1 MRGWTLRRDT
11 GSKKGVRRRA
21 RLHAFAGVLGV
32 ALLAGALVGPPAIGQ
47 IGPPFGG
54 PGEEALVEFNVPDRT
69 VADDLIA
76 QGADLAE
83 YVRDEPDGTITIA
96 AFVTPAER
104 LYIESLGYR
113 AGRTVEDRSTW
124 EARLAEREV
133 ALDKQERAYH
143 VAEGGTVAADGTL
156 LPKSASGTTAGAEAA
171 QAGEV
176 TVMRADYF
184 THRSGTFLSVEAR
197 TSLGTPS
204 GGPTMAMSW
213 REESGAYGAATTMS
227 KFTDA
232 GAYMYHRILVRIGP
246 AGATSPVPFM
256 VQVASSTPATSEKL
270 VEEWVGEDLPPLA
283 DGYLMEFWDHYA
295 DPVEVYQK
303 INDLA
308 TEFPNLA
315 EIVDLPFLSEGYQR
329 KSMAVMAGTTAINA
343 APADASSAVLLIAK
357 DWGQEGGND
366 TQAEFMA
373 PAALNSPLSVSVT
386 GRKITVNLATAL
398 PGVGTSTAAQVVAAI
413 NAHSAASALVTAYTY
428 AGNAGGG
435 IVQNRLLVNLDDF
448 LDAPPE
454 IPRGFFQEQIIRIG
468 SQRDG
473 SKVGVFL
480 FCQQHAREWV
490 TPLTCAETAE
500 RLVRNYAI
508 DPLTQELVDNLDIF
522 IWPSYNPAG
531 SLYSFYDFASQRKN
545 MTRHCALTA
554 SNGMPASQNS
564 WGVDINRNQSVG
576 TIFDGYSGASSSCTS
591 ETYAGPSEVSEPE
604 SKNEAWIVDTFQ
616 NIKFSNNIHSY
627 GGYFMWSPGAY
638 KTPGRITLPA
648 PNIGVEGYFFEG
660 ANLILTR
667 IKEYRG
673 TAILPGR
680 TGPVADVLY
689 SAAGNSADDNW
700 YRKNIIAY
708 SFETGADLFTSDQTG
723 TTQTAVGFMPAFNPE
738 GFGEYNEFASGNL
751 GLLET
756 AFQYANDTVSPMS
769 TLKTTGDI
777 CQLPVTTTFDWVNE
791 PSVIHYTL
799 DGSTPTLDSPMWEAQ
814 GPRQPGEE
822 FTFTEPT
829 TLKWIAVDIKGN
841 VSAVQTQSFGQ
852 GCADLVL
859 TKIGPT
865 GRQPTGRN
873 MTYTLSVT
881 NNGPDPATDVV
892 VTDTLPGTATYVS
905 AAPSQGSC
913 VQASGVVTCTLGT
926 IANGGTATIDIVVRP
941 TQAGLITN
949 TASVTAS
956 TAEVSPGDNADSV
969 DTNICR
975 ITSRRSSI
983 PCG

>member
-1 MRGWTLRRDT
+1 MNVRKSLGDT
-11 GSKKGVRRRA
+11 PPRKTRAVRRA
-21 RLHAFAGVLGV
+21 WLIAVAGLLGA
-32 ALLAGALVGPPAIGQ
+32 ALIAGAVPASPAIGFD
-47 IGPPFGG
+47 PPFGG
-54 PGEEALVEFNVPDRT
+54 PGEEALVEFNVPNRAA
-69 VADDLIA
+69 ADDLIA

-83 YVRDEPDGTITIA
+83 YVRDEPNGTITIA
-96 AFVTPAER
+96 AFVTPTER
-104 LYIESLGYR
+104 AYIESLGYA

-124 EARLAEREV
+124 LARLAERQ
-133 ALDKQERAYH
+133 AAIDSQARADH
-143 VAEGGTVAADGTL
+143 VAEGGTLGANGAL
-156 LPKSASGTTAGAEAA
+156 LPAEPTAGAASAEPA
-171 QAGEV
+171 QSTEV
-176 TVMRADYF
+176 NVMRADYF

-197 TSLGTPS
+197 TNLGTPS
-204 GGPTMAMSW
+204 GGPTLSMSW
-213 REESGAYGAATTMS
+213 REESGTYGTATSMT

-232 GAYMYHRILVRIGP
+232 GAYMYHRLLVRIGP

-256 VQVASSTPATSEKL
+256 VKVASSTGEFEEKV

-283 DGYLMEFWDHYA
+283 DGYMMEFWNHYA
-295 DPVEVYQK
+295 DPVEVTQK
-303 INDLA
+303 IVDLA
-308 TEFPNLA
+308 AEFPSLA
-315 EIVDLPFLSEGYQR
+315 EIVDLPHLSEGYQR
-329 KSMAVMAGTTAINA
+329 KSMAVMAGTTAISA

-366 TQAEFMA
+366 VQAEFMA
-373 PAALNSPLSVSVT
+373 PAALNSPLSVTVT
-386 GRKITVNLATAL
+386 GKKITVNLATTV

-435 IVQNRLLVNLDDF
+435 VVQNRLLVNLDDF

-454 IPRGFFQEQIIRIG
+454 IPRGFIQQKMIRIG

-480 FCQQHAREWV
+480 YCQQHAREWV

-500 RLVRNYAI
+500 RLLRNYAI
-508 DPLTQELVDNLDIF
+508 DPVTQELVDNLDIF

-545 MTRHCALTA
+545 MHSYCALTA
-554 SNGMPASQNS
+554 SNGMPASQNQ
-564 WGVDINRNQSVG
+564 WGVDINRNQTEGS
-576 TIFDGYSGASSSCTS
+576 IFDGYSGASSSCTS

-604 SKNEAWIVDTFQ
+604 SKNEAWIVDTFS

-648 PNIGVEGYFFEG
+648 PNIGVEKYFFEG

-673 TAILPGR
+673 TTILPSR
-680 TGPVADVLY
+680 TGPIADVLY
-689 SAAGNSADDNW
+689 SAAGNSADDAW

-708 SFETGADLFTSDQTG
+708 SFETGADLFTSTTTG
-723 TTQTAVGFMPAFNPE
+723 TAQSAVGFMPAFNPE

-756 AFQYANDTVSPMS
+756 ALQYANDSEQPMS
-769 TLKTTGDI
+769 TLRTTGDP
-777 CQLPVTTTFDWVNE
+777 CVLPVTTTFDWVNE
-791 PSVIHYTL
+791 PSVIHYTT
-799 DGSTPTLDSPMWEAQ
+799 DGSTPTQASTMWQAQ

-841 VSAVQTQSFGQ
+841 VSAVQTRLFGQ
-852 GCADLVL
+852 GCTDLSL
-859 TKIGPT
+859 TKSGPA
-865 GRQPTGRN
+865 GRSPTGRN
-873 MTYTLSVT
+873 MTYSLTVA
-881 NNGPDPATDVV
+881 NGGPETGTDVV
-892 VTDTLPGTATYVS
+892 VTDTLPATVTFVS
-905 AAPSQGSC
+905 ATPSQGSC
-913 VQASGVVTCTLGT
+913 GQAGGVVTCNLGT
-926 IANGGTATIDIVVRP
+926 ILSEGSATIDIVVKP
-941 TQAGLITN
+941 TQAGVITN
-949 TASVTAS
+949 TASVA
-956 TAEVSPGDNADSV
+956 AAAGDPDPSDNTSSV
-969 DTNICR
+969 DSNICR

>member
-1 MRGWTLRRDT
+1 
-11 GSKKGVRRRA
+11 
-21 RLHAFAGVLGV
+21 
-32 ALLAGALVGPPAIGQ
+32 
-47 IGPPFGG
+47 
-54 PGEEALVEFNVPDRT
+54 
-69 VADDLIA
+69 
-76 QGADLAE
+76 
-83 YVRDEPDGTITIA
+83 
-96 AFVTPAER
+96 
-104 LYIESLGYR
+104 
-113 AGRTVEDRSTW
+113 
-124 EARLAEREV
+124 
-133 ALDKQERAYH
+133 
-143 VAEGGTVAADGTL
+143 
-156 LPKSASGTTAGAEAA
+156 
-171 QAGEV
+171 
-176 TVMRADYF
+176 
-184 THRSGTFLSVEAR
+184 
-197 TSLGTPS
+197 
-204 GGPTMAMSW
+204 
-213 REESGAYGAATTMS
+213 
-227 KFTDA
+227 
-232 GAYMYHRILVRIGP
+232 
-246 AGATSPVPFM
+246 
-256 VQVASSTPATSEKL
+256 
-270 VEEWVGEDLPPLA
+270 
-283 DGYLMEFWDHYA
+283 
-295 DPVEVYQK
+295 
-303 INDLA
+303 
-308 TEFPNLA
+308 
-315 EIVDLPFLSEGYQR
+315 
-329 KSMAVMAGTTAINA
+329 
-343 APADASSAVLLIAK
+343 
-357 DWGQEGGND
+357 
-366 TQAEFMA
+366 
-373 PAALNSPLSVSVT
+373 
-386 GRKITVNLATAL
+386 
-398 PGVGTSTAAQVVAAI
+398 
-413 NAHSAASALVTAYTY
+413 
-428 AGNAGGG
+428 
-435 IVQNRLLVNLDDF
+435 
-448 LDAPPE
+448 
-454 IPRGFFQEQIIRIG
+454 
-468 SQRDG
+468 
-473 SKVGVFL
+473 
-480 FCQQHAREWV
+480 
-490 TPLTCAETAE
+490 
-500 RLVRNYAI
+500 
-508 DPLTQELVDNLDIF
+508 
-522 IWPSYNPAG
+522 
-531 SLYSFYDFASQRKN
+531 
-545 MTRHCALTA
+545 
-554 SNGMPASQNS
+554 
-564 WGVDINRNQSVG
+564 VG

-708 SFETGADLFTSDQTG
+708 SFETGADLFISDQTG
-723 TTQTAVGFMPAFNPE
+723 TTQSAVGFMPAFNPE

-756 AFQYANDTVSPMS
+756 AIRYANDAESPAS

>member
-1 MRGWTLRRDT
+1 
-11 GSKKGVRRRA
+11 
-21 RLHAFAGVLGV
+21 
-32 ALLAGALVGPPAIGQ
+32 
-47 IGPPFGG
+47 
-54 PGEEALVEFNVPDRT
+54 
-69 VADDLIA
+69 
-76 QGADLAE
+76 
-83 YVRDEPDGTITIA
+83 
-96 AFVTPAER
+96 
-104 LYIESLGYR
+104 
-113 AGRTVEDRSTW
+113 
-124 EARLAEREV
+124 
-133 ALDKQERAYH
+133 
-143 VAEGGTVAADGTL
+143 
-156 LPKSASGTTAGAEAA
+156 
-171 QAGEV
+171 
-176 TVMRADYF
+176 
-184 THRSGTFLSVEAR
+184 
-197 TSLGTPS
+197 
-204 GGPTMAMSW
+204 MAMSW

-270 VEEWVGEDLPPLA
+270 VEEWVGQDLPPLA

-308 TEFPNLA
+308 TEFPNIA

-329 KSMAVMAGTTAINA
+329 KSMAVMAGAGAIDA
-343 APADASSAVLLIAK
+343 AAADASSAVLLIAK

-366 TQAEFMA
+366 TQAQFMA

-386 GRKITVNLATAL
+386 GRTITVNLATTL

-413 NAHSAASALVTAYTY
+413 NAHTAASALVTAYTY

-448 LDAPPE
+448 LDAPPN

-554 SNGMPASQNS
+554 SSGMPASQNS

-591 ETYAGPSEVSEPE
+591 ETYSGPSEVSEPE

-700 YRKNIIAY
+700 YRKYI
-708 SFETGADLFTSDQTG
+708 FEF
-723 TTQTAVGFMPAFNPE
+723 
-738 GFGEYNEFASGNL
+738 
-751 GLLET
+751 
-756 AFQYANDTVSPMS
+756 
-769 TLKTTGDI
+769 
-777 CQLPVTTTFDWVNE
+777 CFDKV
-791 PSVIHYTL
+791 
-799 DGSTPTLDSPMWEAQ
+799 
-814 GPRQPGEE
+814 
-822 FTFTEPT
+822 
-829 TLKWIAVDIKGN
+829 
-841 VSAVQTQSFGQ
+841 
-852 GCADLVL
+852 
-859 TKIGPT
+859 
-865 GRQPTGRN
+865 
-873 MTYTLSVT
+873 
-881 NNGPDPATDVV
+881 
-892 VTDTLPGTATYVS
+892 
-905 AAPSQGSC
+905 
-913 VQASGVVTCTLGT
+913 
-926 IANGGTATIDIVVRP
+926 
-941 TQAGLITN
+941 
-949 TASVTAS
+949 
-956 TAEVSPGDNADSV
+956 
-969 DTNICR
+969 
-975 ITSRRSSI
+975 
-983 PCG
+983 